1 MCVDTAGSIPR
12 AAFYSGSS
20 IGRAM
25 VSKTV
30 GCRFKACPERHA
42 MYSRGTAVQS
52 IAGHLAAKVP
62 DAAAPARFTPVRQ
75 TECMGAAYFF
85 LISLPFGFPG
95 GFFARFYRR
104 MGDRAQ
110 GRQNGVQWLAVGAR

>member
-1 MCVDTAGSIPR
+1 
-12 AAFYSGSS
+12 
-20 IGRAM
+20 
-25 VSKTV
+25 
-30 GCRFKACPERHA
+30 

-85 LISLPFGFPG
+85 EYPAVRIF
-95 GFFARFYRR
+95 
-104 MGDRAQ
+104 RA
-110 GRQNGVQWLAVGAR
+110 AF